1 MSSLKWH
8 VDTVQD
14 EYQQID
20 DMMKIPMSEVDA
32 DQVRECIDLSKAN
45 LKHVDQDLRDARRR
59 INGAKGPRP
68 KAKAKAAEAAV
79 SDSDGEGSEAA

>member
-1 MSSLKWH
+1 ME
-8 VDTVQD
+8 D
-14 EYQQID
+14 EYQRID
-20 DMMKIPMSEVDA
+20 QMMGIPLSDVIA
-32 DQVRECIDLSKAN
+32 DDVRDCIDLSKGQ

-68 KAKAKAAEAAV
+68 KAKAKAADAV

>member
-1 MSSLKWH
+1 VSSLKQH
-8 VDTVQD
+8 VATGED
-14 EYQQID
+14 EYRRID
-20 DMMKIPMSEVDA
+20 EMMGIPLSDVIADEEVRD
-32 DQVRECIDLSKAN
+32 CIDLSKGQ

-68 KAKAKAAEAAV
+68 KAKAKAADAV